1 MASARLLVED
11 YAGVTLVTFNDSS
24 ILDNATIEQ
33 IGKDLYHLVDVQKKQ
48 KIIVDFSNVKFLS
61 SHALGILLTL
71 HKKTL
76 AIKGSL
82 CLCGVRKELMK
93 VFTLTDLDKIFKFYP
108 DDTAAL
114 ASHNVR
120 LK

>member
-1 MASARLLVED
+1 MTSTRLRVED

-33 IGKDLYHLVDVQKKQ
+33 IGKDLYHLVDDEKKQ

-61 SHALGILLTL
+61 SHALGVLLTL

-76 AIKGSL
+76 SIKGALS
-82 CLCGVRKELMK
+82 LCGVRKELMK
-93 VFTLTDLDKIFKFYP
+93 VFSLTDLDKIFKFYP
-108 DDTAAL
+108 DDTTAL
-114 ASHNVR
+114 AAHNVR